1 MLPLP
6 RLAQT
11 EQAAECRA
19 TAFTA
24 KNYLLT
30 VNLDGPEV
38 VLGEVEAE
46 VRTAEVVAVDTPAP
60 DLAPAIAEEAAAAST
75 ADTALFSSAAVT
87 TAMHTVT
94 TTMASIMATRAPPDN
109 AMCVTLSAFARH
121 SIEAPPGVWS
131 VPSSEYFCVS
141 AVSAS
146 FALASAEA
154 QVVTTEVLHRAHGPA
169 AGVTAAMVVANT
181 AASSAFII
189 TMLLWSD

>member
-1 MLPLP
+1 M
-6 RLAQT
+6 
-11 EQAAECRA
+11 
-19 TAFTA
+19 
-24 KNYLLT
+24 
-30 VNLDGPEV
+30 NLDGPEV
-38 VLGEVEAE
+38 VLGEVEARMVAE
-46 VRTAEVVAVDTPAP
+46 VRTAEVVAVDTPAAP
-60 DLAPAIAEEAAAAST
+60 DLAPAIAEEAAAST

-94 TTMASIMATRAPPDN
+94 TTMASIMAARAPTDN

-121 SIEAPPGVWS
+121 SIEAPPAVWS
-131 VPSSEYFCVS
+131 VPSSDYFCVS

-154 QVVTTEVLHRAHGPA
+154 KVGATEVLHRAHGPA

>member
-38 VLGEVEAE
+38 VLGEVEARI
-46 VRTAEVVAVDTPAP
+46 VAEVVAVPAP